1 MSSGWSRILIL
12 LGERSSHITNYS
24 RLLFLGIVN
33 SVLKCLF
40 SLGGTIPI
48 SKTILRYIIKYVGF
62 SDYSGVS

>member
-12 LGERSSHITNYS
+12 LGGRSSHITNYS